1 METSAGS
8 DPRPSCNLTSRL
20 PCRDSKL
27 PASLEAGGGQCGV
40 YGGQDCV
47 SITKVLWS
55 RHCSNSMTWAFC
67 RSITLVRRSF

>member
-8 DPRPSCNLTSRL
+8 DPRPSCNLSSRL

-27 PASLEAGGGQCGV
+27 PPSLEAGGGQCGL
-40 YGGQDCV
+40 YGCI
-47 SITKVLWS
+47 STTKVLWS

-67 RSITLVRRSF
+67 RSITLVGRSF